1 MTISAAVDL
10 LTTTQA
16 SEVAGVKST
25 GVHRLLARAG
35 VRPVGRE
42 PGRNG
47 QNLYDAAQVEAA
59 VQARPGRWPSASV
72 AAGRIVSSV
81 EETSAGDGALD
92 AAIAAYE
99 VDAGRI
105 TDEVIAAARAP
116 TDWQPASPLTK

>member
-72 AAGRIVSSV
+72 AAGRI
-81 EETSAGDGALD
+81 
-92 AAIAAYE
+92 
-99 VDAGRI
+99 
-105 TDEVIAAARAP
+105 TDEDIAAARAP
-116 TDWQPASPLTK
+116 TEWQPASPLTK